1 MENETN
7 PNETLVREISQPL
20 ANAASWMKFIGI
32 MSIAY
37 GVMMLFT
44 VIGIVFAWLPIWLGV
59 LLLRSAKGA
68 RKAYASGQEVPI
80 KESLRNLNSY
90 FTIHGVVIVIVMI
103 LTLLSIVIMLL
114 FKTLAERIL
123 ELLPMYV

>member
-1 MENETN
+1 MMEHDEK

-37 GVMMLFT
+37 GVLMIFSI
-44 VIGIVFAWLPIWLGV
+44 IGIIFAWLPIWLGV

-68 RKAYASGQEVPI
+68 QRAYASGMDGPI

-90 FTIHGVVIVIVMI
+90 FTINGVLIVIAITLSLFAFAFI
-103 LTLLSIVIMLL
+103 LF
-114 FKTLAERIL
+114 FKTLAESLL
-123 ELLPMYV
+123 ELLPV